1 MGFDLSEF
9 YEIYGHDLE
18 VEAGKSSS
26 GFSRGCWAGCRPGT
40 IPFVPYMT
48 PL

>member
-18 VEAGKSSS
+18 VEARQEQQRFQQRLLG
-26 GFSRGCWAGCRPGT
+26 GCRPGT